1 MCFYYLILGHILGDF
16 TFQTDR
22 IARNKNVDFKWN
34 LIHSFIV
41 MACMLLFSI
50 PFGINVS
57 LLVVVSSVLHFI
69 IDLYKSKINAK
80 NNLQSLIYF
89 LMDQAIHITIIYIV
103 SLFSDKNLAIGMAY
117 NITLFFPLALAFTVS
132 FGGILV
138 QYILKIFFF
147 SYDSFFNGS
156 EKIVGQIMRL
166 LFFIIMY
173 FSFQSSLL
181 YLTALPLVILIEII
195 YYNRSFKA
203 WMGPDY
209 FTVMNLLNLSISVL
223 GLYFISV

>member
-1 MCFYYLILGHILGDF
+1 
-16 TFQTDR
+16 
-22 IARNKNVDFKWN
+22 
-34 LIHSFIV
+34 
-41 MACMLLFSI
+41 
-50 PFGINVS
+50 
-57 LLVVVSSVLHFI
+57 
-69 IDLYKSKINAK
+69 
-80 NNLQSLIYF
+80 
-89 LMDQAIHITIIYIV
+89 MDQAIHITIIYIV